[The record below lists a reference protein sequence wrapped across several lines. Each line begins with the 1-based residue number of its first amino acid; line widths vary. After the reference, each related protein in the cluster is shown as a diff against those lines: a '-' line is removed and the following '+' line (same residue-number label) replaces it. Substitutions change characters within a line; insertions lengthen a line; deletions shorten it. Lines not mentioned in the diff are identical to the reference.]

1 METQLDHLID
11 HLKGELLSMGA
22 AVEESIAQAMRA
34 LVERDEDLARA
45 VIEGNK
51 RIDSWEVAIEDEI
64 IKLMATQ
71 QPVAGNLRMLAIMMK
86 INYDLERTND
96 QAVNIAERALELMA
110 LPMLKPLID
119 LPRMAQITQGMVKDA
134 LDAFVQ
140 RDEDLARDVC
150 RRDDQVDL
158 LRDQVFRELLT
169 YMHGGEPDTIDRA
182 IQLILISRH
191 LERIG
196 DHASNIA
203 ENVAFLVEGRI
214 VRHQKESWW
223 SEGQMRQEKET
234 GP

>member
-1 METQLDHLID
+1 METHRQQLID
-11 HLKGELLSMGA
+11 HLKSELLKMGA
-22 AVEESIAQAMRA
+22 AVEESIAEAMRA
-34 LVERDEDLARA
+34 LVDRDAALAQK
-45 VIEGNK
+45 VIAGNR
-51 RIDSWEVAIEDEI
+51 RIDGWEVAIEEEAI
-64 IKLMATQ
+64 GLMATQ
-71 QPVAGNLRMLAIMMK
+71 QPVASDLRLLAILLKM
-86 INYDLERTND
+86 NYDLERIND
-96 QAVNIAERALELMA
+96 QAVNIAERAQALLA

-119 LPRMAQITQGMVKDA
+119 LPRMAQIAQTMVKDA

-150 RRDDQVDL
+150 RRDEQVDL

-214 VRHQKESWW
+214 VRHQKQGWW
-223 SEGQMRQEKET
+223 DGGGAQATTET
-234 GP
+234 KP

>member
-1 METQLDHLID
+1 METHLDHLID
-11 HLKGELLSMGA
+11 HLKSELLKMGA

-34 LVERDEDLARA
+34 LVDRDENLARA

-51 RIDSWEVAIEDEI
+51 RIDSWEVATEDEI

-71 QPVAGNLRMLAIMMK
+71 QPVASDLRMLAIMMK

-96 QAVNIAERALELMA
+96 QAVNIAERALELMS

-119 LPRMAQITQGMVKDA
+119 LPRMAEIAQGMVRDA

-150 RRDDQVDL
+150 RRDDEVDL

-196 DHASNIA
+196 DHSSNIA
-203 ENVAFLVEGRI
+203 ENVAFLVDGRI
-214 VRHQKESWW
+214 VRHQKQDWW
-223 SEGQMRQEKET
+223 DENRTKGGDEDQ
-234 GP
+234 P

>member
-1 METQLDHLID
+1 METQLEHLID
-11 HLKGELLSMGA
+11 DLKNELLRMGA
-22 AVEESIAQAMRA
+22 AVEESIGQAMGA
-34 LVERDEDLARA
+34 LVERDQALVQA
-45 VIEGNK
+45 VFEGHK
-51 RIDSWEVAIEDEI
+51 RIDTWEVTIEDEI

-86 INYDLERTND
+86 INYDLERIND
-96 QAVNIAERALELMA
+96 QAVNIAERDLELMSMP
-110 LPMLKPLID
+110 LLKPLID
-119 LPRMAQITQGMVKDA
+119 LPRMAQITRGMVKDA

-140 RDEDLARDVC
+140 RDEALARDVG
-150 RRDDQVDL
+150 RRDDEVDL

-214 VRHQKESWW
+214 VRHQKEGWW
-223 SEGQMRQEKET
+223 SEGADEK
-234 GP
+234 GGVSQP